1 MLSSSLKI
9 WIVLLGA
16 IAGIIHLVVLNLRLV
31 SAGYGVDVPF
41 TLNGIGFLTLSA
53 LAMWRPDFLNFLKG
67 RESLFRWAFIGF
79 TAITIVA
86 WGVLGDRGDLLGWA
100 TTLLEVVLLVLL
112 VLDGRRSSVA

>member
-16 IAGIIHLVVLNLRLV
+16 IAGVIHLIVLNLRLV
-31 SAGYGVDVPF
+31 TTGYGVDVPF

-53 LAMWRPDFLNFLKG
+53 LALWRPDFLKG
-67 RESLFRWAFIGF
+67 RESLYRWAFIGF
-79 TAITIVA
+79 TALTIVA
-86 WGVLGDRGDLLGWA
+86 WGVLGDRGDVLGWV

-112 VLDGRRSSVA
+112 VMDGRRRSVA